1 MVLNPFIKL
10 QLPTKPKLKKPK
22 IWLYPRNAER
32 EYERQLIKINR
43 ILIEQIKLT
52 ILPNLGRLVAQSKI
66 NRPERQDDWSDDIEQ
81 LVNATFLNFEAIVST
96 PLLNQI
102 ALEQALRINGYNK
115 EQFFKTVE
123 SAISVNPLMNEP
135 YIQEQLKAF
144 QKNNTNLITKFT
156 QEQKDRLNNELYQSL
171 SSGRGAKEI
180 ARDIQDIEGI
190 GKRRAIL
197 IARDQTNKFNGQ
209 LTQLRQT
216 EMGVEEYRWVTAHD
230 ERVRPSHKARDG
242 KVYRWD
248 SSDIKPGEE
257 IRCRCI
263 AQPIISDSLFE

>member
-1 MVLNPFIKL
+1 MINPFIKQ
-10 QLPTKPKLKKPK
+10 QLPAKPKIKKPK

-32 EYERQLIKINR
+32 IYEKELLKINK
-43 ILIEQIKLT
+43 ILNEQIKLF
-52 ILPNLGRLVAQSKI
+52 ILPRLEQLVLRANL
-66 NRPERQDDWSDDIEQ
+66 NRPIRQDDWADDVEE
-81 LVNATFLNFEAIVST
+81 LVNTTFLNFEAIVST
-96 PLLNQI
+96 PLLGQI

-115 EQFFKTVE
+115 AQFFKTVE
-123 SAISVNPLMNEP
+123 SAIAVNPFMNEP
-135 YIQEQLKAF
+135 YLQEQMKAF

-171 SSGRGAKEI
+171 SSGKGAKAI
-180 ARDIQDIEGI
+180 AKDIQDIEGI

-216 EMGVEEYRWVTAHD
+216 ELGVEEYRWVTAHD

-242 KVYRWD
+242 KVYKWSD
-248 SSDIKPGEE
+248 SGIKPGEE

-263 AQPIISDSLFE
+263 AQPVITEDLF